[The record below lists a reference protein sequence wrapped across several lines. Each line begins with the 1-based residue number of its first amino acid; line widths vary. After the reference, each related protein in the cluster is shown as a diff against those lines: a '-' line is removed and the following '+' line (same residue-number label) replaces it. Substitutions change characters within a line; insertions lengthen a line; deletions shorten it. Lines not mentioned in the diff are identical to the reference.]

1 MSLVQSINQS
11 INLYSPKIKRHILT
25 YTFIHLVEE
34 RQSGVKFL
42 LEGNSANAI
51 CWEGRQNCLPGT
63 QTWMLKEKS
72 RINNSSLTNASIQ
85 VKANMGAAR

>member
-51 CWEGRQNCLPGT
+51 CWEGRQNCLLGT

-85 VKANMGAAR
+85 VKADMGAAK